1 MGVASQIL
9 AKRGPLS
16 EALANRDGS
25 AISDENEQKSGSM
38 KINEQNYREE
48 YGVFLG
54 SSAKN

>member
-1 MGVASQIL
+1 MSVPSPFL

-25 AISDENEQKSGSM
+25 AISDENVQKSGSM
-38 KINEQNYREE
+38 KMNEQNYREE